1 MTMKGKIRKINWY
14 CKEEEVVFWRGFGL
28 WLWLSCDLTPLD
40 FACLSFFEKTLFMMA
55 YWAYNSKYNTADVPL
70 EHLKKEAKKLC
81 RNSLTILADRT
92 DKADFLKSRKYE
104 GDYGKFTFFGK
115 ESEKP

>member
-1 MTMKGKIRKINWY
+1 MKGRIYKLNWF
-14 CKEEEVVFWRGFGL
+14 CKEEEQDLWRDFGV
-28 WLWLSCDLTPLD
+28 WLWVCCDLTPLD

-55 YWAYNSKYNTADVPL
+55 FWAHHSRTDMEDVSL
-70 EHLKKEAKKLC
+70 EHLKKEARKLC
-81 RNSLTILADRT
+81 RKSVVALADRT

-115 ESEKP
+115 ESERP